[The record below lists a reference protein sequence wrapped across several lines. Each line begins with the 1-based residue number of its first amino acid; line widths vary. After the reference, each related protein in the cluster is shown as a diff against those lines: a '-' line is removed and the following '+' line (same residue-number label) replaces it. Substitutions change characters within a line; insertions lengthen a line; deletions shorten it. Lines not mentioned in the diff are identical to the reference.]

1 MTSLKEQIIDLIKC
15 CNTGTIGEFK
25 MFPGGHVTLYSSCF
39 AAMTLHYLGELERC
53 SEKDKQLWADYIN
66 SWQSEEGIYV
76 GPELSKDEITSV
88 NHNWQVVTTHLTA
101 HVLPALD
108 VLGAQ
113 PKHKLHFAKKYTVPE
128 TLHQWLNARDWAKVW
143 LEGNNLLFVGQFLIH
158 MRDIEADEKA
168 ATAVKLYLDWLNTQ
182 IDPNTGVWGTNGYCD
197 KYSAVYGA
205 YHQLLVYFFEE
216 EDLKYHEKLV
226 DTVLSCQAIDG
237 SFGKYYKGG
246 ACEDIDAVDILVN
259 SYKRYKYKK
268 PEIRKALRR
277 VLPYIF
283 KNLTKDG
290 GFVFRQDEPF
300 IHMSIPRTKVPAN
313 KAHLFATWFRSH
325 TIALI
330 AEILTD
336 EHSIEFE
343 WKFNSV
349 LSMGWHKK
357 WDINENRLNSQ
368 DINAEKQIKK
378 SFEFICRQLMRAT
391 KGFLKDKARPSA
403 VCLLKILKLR

>member
-205 YHQLLVYFFEE
+205 Y
-216 EDLKYHEKLV
+216 
-226 DTVLSCQAIDG
+226 
-237 SFGKYYKGG
+237 
-246 ACEDIDAVDILVN
+246 
-259 SYKRYKYKK
+259 
-268 PEIRKALRR
+268 
-277 VLPYIF
+277 
-283 KNLTKDG
+283 
-290 GFVFRQDEPF
+290 
-300 IHMSIPRTKVPAN
+300 
-313 KAHLFATWFRSH
+313 
-325 TIALI
+325 
-330 AEILTD
+330 
-336 EHSIEFE
+336 
-343 WKFNSV
+343 
-349 LSMGWHKK
+349 
-357 WDINENRLNSQ
+357 
-368 DINAEKQIKK
+368 
-378 SFEFICRQLMRAT
+378 
-391 KGFLKDKARPSA
+391 
-403 VCLLKILKLR
+403 